1 MKDNLITIG
10 MFIGIPALFIT
21 AIILPFIFQ
30 LDTPSFKEECKALG
44 GLTLRGDC
52 YDPLTRTIIK

>member
-10 MFIGIPALFIT
+10 MFIGILALFIVVV
-21 AIILPFIFQ
+21 ILPFF
-30 LDTPSFKEECKALG
+30 LLPDTSKFEQECQALG